1 MEVTMTN
8 KFILFS
14 ICFLLL
20 IIVGCRSNNIIQHRK
35 ESIMTSS
42 YSTEDAPIPKIS
54 RLSLDKQNNPS
65 DGSEMKISMML
76 TQETCSSSTEKM
88 NVIIKNNTLVQYY
101 TGMKYSIEYFNSST
115 WVKVPLDIVVNYSI
129 VLLKS
134 KESEEFSVYLYPEQY
149 HYKAGKYRICKTVY
163 LTTDAKDAYE
173 LTSEFNIK

>member
-1 MEVTMTN
+1 MTN

-20 IIVGCRSNNIIQHRK
+20 IVVGCRPNNIIQHRK
-35 ESIMTSS
+35 ESIMTSP

-54 RLSLDKQNNPS
+54 TLSLDKQNNPS

-76 TQETCSSSTEKM
+76 TQEACSSSTEKM

-101 TGMKYSIEYFNSST
+101 TSMKYSIEYFNGST
-115 WVKVPLDIVVNYSI
+115 WDNVPLDIVVNY
-129 VLLKS
+129 VLILLHPK
-134 KESEEFSVYLYPEQY
+134 KSEELSVYLYPEQY
-149 HYKAGKYRICKTVY
+149 HYKPGKYRICKNVY
-163 LTTDAKDAYE
+163 LTEDEKDAYE